1 MKIRILTII
10 TLLTL
15 IVNVLSAQVAGVKD
29 MGSYK
34 SNFFEGN
41 LLLEEKNYPL
51 ALEYFKLAYNYDST
65 NSNIN
70 YHVGSLYLHHSKF
83 KHLAENYLERAVL
96 EVKKNYDETNAFEK
110 KAPAR
115 AFLDLGKAYH
125 LDYKFDEA
133 MKMYETYESYLNL
146 KDKRAIDEI
155 EHYRKQVFYA
165 KEYKVAPRDVSIINL
180 GDSINTIYPD
190 FSPVVSADERLMIFT
205 HRGPVLDFDE
215 MSTDGFVFENIMIT
229 EKLDNTFPGTW
240 SKPKSISNNINTGG
254 SHEDAVAMSADGQ
267 TIVIYKDDEGDG
279 NLYHSLWDGKD
290 WSAPI
295 KYGSNINTAA
305 WEPSACLARDGNTI
319 YFVSDRSGGIGGRD
333 IYKSVKLP
341 NGQWSLAKNLGP
353 KINTAFDEES
363 PFLAA
368 DDMTFFF
375 SSQGHQSMGGFDI
388 MFAII
393 APDGTISEPLNMGY
407 PVNTTDDDLYYV
419 SSPDN
424 KRGYYASAHEDS
436 LSKGDMDIYMIQ
448 VNIPV
453 SHPMVLFKGKIITGT
468 SEPLPD
474 DVLVVVTNK
483 ASGEVIGNYRPHKN
497 TGNFATILEPNKT
510 YNFSYQVAGK
520 EVMNEDVVSNLD
532 IVYQEIQKAI
542 NLNTVVLNNSIK
554 PTQTDSTNVT
564 ANSSSKLKVWVLN
577 SKKDKKPIEGA
588 KVVLTTDGAA
598 TQEFTT
604 DANGS
609 IADVTLAANK
619 KYSLQAF
626 MDKKTSYKE
635 NLATFGTKADRVFEK
650 TLYVNALGK
659 DVVAPDNSVVSGTTF
674 KFFFKYNMNEVDASA
689 PEFVE
694 FISNVAAA
702 HAPGTVIKLKFIGSA
717 STVPTKAFNG
727 NTDLAMKRVKATEA
741 KIQVALEAKGIPAA
755 EFKIVSELTKVQGPA
770 YKGDAEANAAVYEK
784 FQYIQVIAK

>member
-1 MKIRILTII
+1 MKIRILGII
-10 TLLTL
+10 TILTL
-15 IVNVLSAQVAGVKD
+15 IVNTLSAQTGTAKD

-34 SNFFEGN
+34 GNFFEGN
-41 LLLEEKNYPL
+41 LLLEEKNYPM
-51 ALEYFKLAYNYDST
+51 ALEYFRLAYGYDST

-83 KHLAENYLERAVL
+83 KHLAENYLEKAVL
-96 EVKKNYDETNAFEK
+96 EVKKNYDETNVFEK

-133 MKMYETYESYLNL
+133 MKMYETYESYLNPR
-146 KDKRAIDEI
+146 DKRAIDEI
-155 EHYRKQVFYA
+155 EHFRKQVFYA
-165 KEYKVAPRDVSIINL
+165 KEYKLAPRDVSIINM
-180 GDSINTIYPD
+180 GDSINTIFPD
-190 FSPVVSADERLMIFT
+190 FSPVLSADERMMTFT
-205 HRGPVLDFDE
+205 HRGKVLDFDE
-215 MSTDGFVFENIMIT
+215 MSSDGFVYENIMIS
-229 EKLDNTFPGTW
+229 EKLDNGFPGTW
-240 SKPKSISNNINTGG
+240 SKPKSISNNINSGAN
-254 SHEDAVAMSADGQ
+254 HEDVVAMSADGQ
-267 TIVIYKDDEGDG
+267 TIIIYLADDNQADG
-279 NLYHSLWDGKD
+279 NLFHSTWDGKD
-290 WSAPI
+290 WSTPV
-295 KYGSNINTAA
+295 KYGSNINTVY
-305 WEPSACLARDGNTI
+305 WEPSACLSRDGNTL
-319 YFVSDRSGGIGGRD
+319 YFVSDRPGGLGGRD

-341 NGQWSLAKNLGP
+341 NGQWSLAQNLGP
-353 KINTAFDEES
+353 KINTPYDEES

-375 SSQGHQSMGGFDI
+375 SSQAHQSMGGFDI
-388 MFAII
+388 MFTII
-393 APDGTISEPLNMGY
+393 SPDGSIAEPLNMGY
-407 PVNTTDDDLYYV
+407 PINTTDDEIFYV

-424 KRGYYASAHEDS
+424 KRGYYASSHEDT
-436 LSKGDMDIYMIQ
+436 LAQGEKDIYMIQ

-474 DVLVVVTNK
+474 DVLVIVTNK
-483 ASGEVIGNYRPHKN
+483 TNGEVIGNYRPHKN

-510 YNFSYQVAGK
+510 YNFSYQVGGK
-520 EVMNEDVVSNLD
+520 EVINEDVISNQD

-542 NLNTVVLNNSIK
+542 NLNTVVLNK
-554 PTQTDSTNVT
+554 PTSVDT
-564 ANSSSKLKVWVLN
+564 AKITSKLKVIVLN

-588 KVVLTTDGAA
+588 KVVLTADGE
-598 TQEFTT
+598 TPQEFKT
-604 DANGS
+604 DANGA
-609 IADVTLAANK
+609 IQDVILASNK

-626 MDKKTSYKE
+626 LDKKTSYKE
-635 NLATFGTKADRVFEK
+635 SLATFGAKADQVFEK

-659 DVVAPDNSVVSGTTF
+659 DVIAPDNSVVSGTTF

-694 FISNVAAA
+694 FINNVAAA

-717 STVPTKAFNG
+717 STVPTKAYNG
-727 NTDLAMKRVKATEA
+727 NTDLAMKRVKGTEE
-741 KIQVALEAKGIPAA
+741 KIQTALVAKGIPAA

-784 FQYIQVIAK
+784 YQYIEVIAK